1 MTAGYSLSVAYKK
14 KGDRNIEREG
24 NEAGRGGN
32 LAYL

>member
-24 NEAGRGGN
+24 KEAGRS
-32 LAYL
+32 

>member
-24 NEAGRGGN
+24 NEAGRS
-32 LAYL
+32 